1 MVNTRTLRKNDKNI
15 ENIMYYKIIMESI
28 DDGYTYLAEVSKA
41 IYIMCGVAIVFIV
54 GMVIERQKTTLPL
67 LPVETKNTV

>member
-1 MVNTRTLRKNDKNI
+1 
-15 ENIMYYKIIMESI
+15 MESI
-28 DDGYTYLAEVSKA
+28 DDGYVYQAEVSKA

-54 GMVIERQKTTLPL
+54 GLVMERQKPVLPL